1 MDICGGGERIK
12 VACVSSGFV
21 CEYLKPD
28 LSFADGYEV
37 LTLLA
42 LLVHNFTS
50 TNVQCANYL
59 KADLSFDDGCKVLS
73 LLALLVQKY
82 KYRHLGSLAQA
93 AAVASAA
100 LCQQYLHFC
109 TSKASKLSTSIHLA
123 HRRKLQQLVLELSSS
138 KAEAHVC

>member
-1 MDICGGGERIK
+1 MQVRLAGGLHGSSVLISSRNSYNLPASLKCLRAACPERDTTPSLGVVMDICGGGERIK

-50 TNVQCANYL
+50 TNVQCAKFL
-59 KADLSFDDGCKVLS
+59 KADLFFDDGCKVLR
-73 LLALLVQKY
+73 LLAVLKSVYLLYTY
-82 KYRHLGSLAQA
+82 K
-93 AAVASAA
+93 
-100 LCQQYLHFC
+100 
-109 TSKASKLSTSIHLA
+109 STNTGF
-123 HRRKLQQLVLELSSS
+123 
-138 KAEAHVC
+138 VCE